1 MNREK
6 RVPRAFRVAAALTL
20 AALLGALAGGM
31 AQAGGNT
38 TPGWSSYDDE
48 INQARK
54 EQQRQE
60 QYAAD
65 LENAVN
71 ATDRAIADATYK
83 LQELND
89 RLPVVQA
96 EYQTAKDT
104 YDAAVLQQQIVAD
117 KLAAAE
123 AEDKNLT
130 EQIASDEERIEEL
143 NNILAQVARTE
154 YQGSRTNTS
163 LVVILGGQ
171 SSSEVVDEYAYAET
185 TARVQS
191 TTLADMEEL
200 AAVNRNRA
208 TRQEAVREYIEE
220 LKAQADALV
229 VETEAAKQAAEDKKA
244 EVEQLLQETEDLKA
258 YLDQQKAYYL
268 DQQAKLEE
276 QQAALKAELDTLWQK
291 KLAEEAAN
299 GTGSLGKGFFSFP
312 TAVPYITSSFGY
324 RIHPIFGTRILH
336 EGTDFRAYCGTAIK
350 AAADGKVLWSK
361 WQGGYG
367 NQVLIDHGIMSNKVV
382 YTNYNHLTSF
392 AVSGGQNVKRGDIVG
407 YSGNT
412 GNSTACHLHFEVRLN
427 GAAVNPMEYMPDL

>member
-1 MNREK
+1 MTRHS
-6 RVPRAFRVAAALTL
+6 RMPRAFRVAAALTL
-20 AALLGALAGGM
+20 AALLGAVAGGM

-123 AEDKNLT
+123 AEDKNLS
-130 EQIASDEERIEEL
+130 EQIEADEERIEEL
-143 NNILAQVARTE
+143 RNVLAQVARTE

-163 LVVILGGQ
+163 LGIILGGQ
-171 SSSEVVDEYAYAET
+171 SSTEVVDEYAYAET

-191 TTLADMEEL
+191 STLADMEEL

-208 TRQEAVREYIEE
+208 TRQEAVREYIAE
-220 LKAQADALV
+220 LKRQADELV
-229 VETEAAKQAAEDKKA
+229 LETEAAKQEAEAKKA
-244 EVEQLLQETEDLKA
+244 EVEKLLKETEELKA

-268 DQQAKLEE
+268 EQQAKLAE
-276 QQAALKAELDTLWQK
+276 QQAALKAELDVLWQK

-336 EGTDFRAYCGTAIK
+336 EGTDFRAYCGTAIR
-350 AAADGKVLWSK
+350 AAADGKVIWAR

-367 NQVLIDHGIMSNKVV
+367 NQVLVDHGILSGKVV

-392 AVSGGQNVKRGDIVG
+392 AVGAGQTVKRGDLVG
-407 YSGNT
+407 YSGST
-412 GNSTACHLHFEVRLN
+412 GNSTACHLHFEVRVN
-427 GAAVNPMEYMPDL
+427 GVAHNPMDYLPDL